1 MEHALLYITVWRR
14 DSGTCFAIH
23 NKLYGEGTVG
33 HALLYIT
40 NCMEKGQWDML
51 CYT

>member
-1 MEHALLYITVWRR
+1 MGHALLYITVWRR
-14 DSGTCFAIH
+14 DNGTCFARYIT
-23 NKLYGEGTVG
+23 KCIKKRVG